1 MSNLRDAFQ
10 AALCDDPDAGKVS
23 NSDPTLQFAFEIQG
37 GFTIGQVLAHSEG
50 ESDEKLS
57 ALDDYG
63 NSVHEV
69 PLGLTSRCFSFHFF
83 DQTIALPYDKPS
95 IRIPLLVECITGIVA
110 LKIIPRL
117 KETGVDPESAD
128 DLLKLPFYRF
138 YYAKED
144 GTWTVTF
151 DTWSQN
157 TP

>member
-10 AALCDDPDAGKVS
+10 AALSDDPNAGKVS
-23 NSDPTLQFAFEIQG
+23 NSDPALEFAFEIQG
-37 GFTIGQVLAHSEG
+37 SFTIGQVLAHSEG
-50 ESDEKLS
+50 ESDEKLRS
-57 ALDDYG
+57 LDDYG

-69 PLGLTSRCFSFHFF
+69 PLDLTSRSFSFHFF
-83 DQTIALPYDKPS
+83 DQTLALPYDKPS

-138 YYAKED
+138 YYSKDD
-144 GTWTVTF
+144 GAWTVTF
-151 DTWSQN
+151 DTWSQT

>member
-1 MSNLRDAFQ
+1 MSNLLDAFQ
-10 AALCDDPDAGKVS
+10 AALRDYPDAGKVS
-23 NSDPTLQFAFEIQG
+23 NDDPAIQFAFEVQG

-63 NSVHEV
+63 NSVCEV
-69 PLGLTSRCFSFHFF
+69 PLGLTSRSFSFHFF
-83 DQTIALPYDKPS
+83 DQSIALPYDKPS

-117 KETGVDPESAD
+117 KETGTDPDAAD
-128 DLLKLPFYRF
+128 ELLKLPFYRF
-138 YYAKED
+138 FYSKGD
-144 GTWTVTF
+144 GSWTVTF

>member
-1 MSNLRDAFQ
+1 MSNLLDAIQ
-10 AALCDDPDAGKVS
+10 AAQRDDPNAGKVS
-23 NSDPTLQFAFEIQG
+23 NDDPAIQFAFEVQG

-63 NSVHEV
+63 NSVCEV
-69 PLGLTSRCFSFHFF
+69 PLGLTSRSFSFHFF
-83 DQTIALPYDKPS
+83 DQSIALPYDKPS

-117 KETGVDPESAD
+117 KETGTDPDAAD
-128 DLLKLPFYRF
+128 ELLKLPFYRF
-138 YYAKED
+138 FYSKGD
-144 GTWTVTF
+144 GSWTVTF

>member
-10 AALCDDPDAGKVS
+10 AALRDDPDAGKVS

-69 PLGLTSRCFSFHFF
+69 PLGLTSRRFSFHFF
-83 DQTIALPYDKPS
+83 DRTIALQYDKPS
-95 IRIPLLVECITGIVA
+95 IRIPLLVEYITGIVA

-117 KETGVDPESAD
+117 KETGTDPESAD
-128 DLLKLPFYRF
+128 ELLKLPFYRF
-138 YYAKED
+138 YYSKED
-144 GTWTVTF
+144 GCWTVTF
-151 DTWSQN
+151 DTWSPN
-157 TP
+157 AA

>member
-1 MSNLRDAFQ
+1 MNNLLDAFQ
-10 AALCDDPDAGKVS
+10 AALLDDPNAGKVS
-23 NSDPTLQFAFEIQG
+23 NDDPAIQFAFEIQG

-69 PLGLTSRCFSFHFF
+69 PLSLTSHSFSFHFF

-117 KETGVDPESAD
+117 KETGTDPESAD
-128 DLLKLPFYRF
+128 ELLKLPFYRF
-138 YYAKED
+138 FYSKE
-144 GTWTVTF
+144 GGSWAVTF

-157 TP
+157 AT

>member
-1 MSNLRDAFQ
+1 MSNLSDVFQ
-10 AALCDDPDAGKVS
+10 ATLGDDPNAGKVS
-23 NSDPTLQFAFEIQG
+23 NDDPAVQFAFEVQG
-37 GFTIGQVLAHSEG
+37 GFTIGQVLAHYEG
-50 ESDEKLS
+50 ESDEKLI

-63 NSVHEV
+63 NSVLEV
-69 PLGLTSRCFSFHFF
+69 PLGLTSRSFSFHFF

-128 DLLKLPFYRF
+128 DLLNLRFYRF
-138 YYAKED
+138 YYSKKD
-144 GTWTVTF
+144 GAWTVTF